1 MFRSTRLSYTLV
13 ALMASAVV
21 HADIEVPL
29 GSTQR
34 VTQLFAFPNNCN
46 VICFRPWTL
55 EQTAEHY
62 LAQSLQRDGYSRAKV
77 NVKRHDGQL
86 SATFTGVPD
95 SYGQPLTTLLNTAD
109 LAYQGASRLNLDGKW
124 AYNWYLFLPLGMA
137 LQNRKSIELLH
148 FPPDYSL
155 TQAQDY
161 LESATTDRWA
171 SLLTDNG
178 IPATETPAYQT
189 IIDIAPIAA
198 PSNAGKDLKSVYSY
212 FTDYQ
217 TRMVKELSLLP
228 NGSLPMVAFG
238 SPVRSWIKQQYG
250 QTVSILG
257 LAKISPEAGKT
268 VSVLGANHPSYIWY
282 AADPASYDG
291 NEQQADE
298 AGLKVMGQD
307 LSAACWQA
315 GMGQKPASDPNV
327 QLKACMN
334 TWQVTRKEQTCE
346 LFYTSVRN
354 LTPEQANAKCAT
366 PAIKAQLKQLKNETP
381 TPSVTAPALL
391 TGRPAHKISIST
403 VNFDS
408 RNRPRHQ

>member
-1 MFRSTRLSYTLV
+1 MLKLTGLTLAALTLS
-13 ALMASAVV
+13 AAV
-21 HADIEVPL
+21 HADVDLKL
-29 GSTQR
+29 GSTER
-34 VTQLFAFPNNCN
+34 VTRLFAYPNNCN
-46 VICFRPWTL
+46 VICFRNWTL
-55 EQTAEHY
+55 EQTVEHY
-62 LAQSLQRDGYSRAKV
+62 LTQSVQRDGYGAAKV
-77 NVKRHDGQL
+77 RVKTDNHQL
-86 SATFTGVPD
+86 YADISGVPKG
-95 SYGQPLTTLLNTAD
+95 YEKPLAALLDAGD
-109 LAYQGASRLNLDGKW
+109 LAYTGASKLNADGKW

-137 LQNRKSIELLH
+137 LENRKSIELLH

-178 IPATETPAYQT
+178 VPATETPAYQT

-198 PSNAGKDLKSVYSY
+198 PSNAGKDLENVYGY

-217 TRMVKELSLLP
+217 TRMVSELSLHP

-238 SPVRSWIKQQYG
+238 APVRSWIKQQYG
-250 QTVSILG
+250 QTVGVLG
-257 LAKISPEAGKT
+257 LAQISPAVGKT

-282 AADPASYDG
+282 AASPDTYDG
-291 NEQQADE
+291 NEQKADE

-327 QLKACMN
+327 LLKACMN

-366 PAIKAQLKQLKNETP
+366 PSIKTQLKQLKNAAP
-381 TPSVTAPALL
+381 APSITAPAL
-391 TGRPAHKISIST
+391 
-403 VNFDS
+403 
-408 RNRPRHQ
+408 